1 MCIRKNAW
9 QTDEEKKDNL
19 RGLICQIM
27 LFLKRLCWLKKCLTH
42 KAIRLIIK
50 NLKKNIR
57 KKRWNDRVRD
67 ILFPVILPLS
77 GMKIR
82 YEVKVVNAWELIPN
96 KPVIYAC
103 NHSQFSDIPIATR
116 AIGKRSYT
124 LLGKQKLC
132 CMRGNGYLRKARV
145 WPEHISEHSRNIAEE
160 ILTVSV

>member
-1 MCIRKNAW
+1 M
-9 QTDEEKKDNL
+9 
-19 RGLICQIM
+19 
-27 LFLKRLCWLKKCLTH
+27 
-42 KAIRLIIK
+42 
-50 NLKKNIR
+50 
-57 KKRWNDRVRD
+57 
-67 ILFPVILPLS
+67 FPVILPLS

-82 YEVKVVNAWELIPN
+82 YEVKVVNACELIPN

-103 NHSQFSDIPIATR
+103 NYSQFSDIPIATR
-116 AIGKRSYT
+116 AIGKSSYT

>member
-67 ILFPVILPLS
+67 VMFPIILPLS

-82 YEVKVVNAWELIPN
+82 YEVKVVNACELIPN

-116 AIGKRSYT
+116 AIGKRSSNRRQCIC
-124 LLGKQKLC
+124 L
-132 CMRGNGYLRKARV
+132 
-145 WPEHISEHSRNIAEE
+145 
-160 ILTVSV
+160 